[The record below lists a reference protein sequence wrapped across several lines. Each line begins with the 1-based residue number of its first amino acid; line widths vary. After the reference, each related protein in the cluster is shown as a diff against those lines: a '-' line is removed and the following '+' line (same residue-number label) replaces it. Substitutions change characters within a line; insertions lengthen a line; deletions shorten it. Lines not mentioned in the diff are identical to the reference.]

1 MFTVRLGTRPAVVLC
16 RYAALRDALV
26 LQADAFSG
34 RGATAIFER
43 FTRGN
48 GEARGWAA
56 GVGAG
61 ERRKSCR
68 EYPAG
73 EKKLDLRNRAGPPR
87 VKAKE
92 ERLGRSYIVG
102 VEWE

>member
-1 MFTVRLGTRPAVVLC
+1 MVLC

-48 GEARGWAA
+48 GEAQGWAA
-56 GVGAG
+56 GVGAE
-61 ERRKSCR
+61 ERRKSGGR
-68 EYPAG
+68 AAGNTQPA
-73 EKKLDLRNRAGPPR
+73 KK
-87 VKAKE
+87 
-92 ERLGRSYIVG
+92 SWI
-102 VEWE
+102 